1 MPPSSASERFVGG
14 AALHKDLHGFV
25 SFLAFH
31 TTCFRNGTAMS
42 QLSQQ
47 EAVAKD
53 YFGNPDDED
62 SVGLCAQLL
71 EGTGIFAHLFD
82 VEEKIQTDPQEGLAK
97 NCKADTFILKPHL
110 HLMPN
115 TKIIVS
121 DHPRDINL
129 ALLQS
134 STLGGGNVI
143 KAKALGR
150 PGTYQEL

>member
-14 AALHKDLHGFV
+14 AALHKYLHGFV

-47 EAVAKD
+47 KAVAKK
-53 YFGNPDDED
+53 YSGNPDDED

-82 VEEKIQTDPQEGLAK
+82 VEEKIQSDPQEGAK
-97 NCKADTFILKPHL
+97 NCKAGTFMLKPHL